1 MFSFLIKKRHYY
13 ILKNAS
19 FKMPNDIK
27 KGENIHLILKV
38 KDKELSQITRYQRV
52 IIKLKSQ

>member
-1 MFSFLIKKRHYY
+1 
-13 ILKNAS
+13 
-19 FKMPNDIK
+19 MPNDIK